1 MTNQQIA
8 ELSSFERVQ
17 SFNTKYQAQLS
28 TIEEY
33 EAEKAKFDEA
43 VLGIKN
49 AGIAQTEKHIDGDT
63 TNAAKKTMAR
73 VITKYCLRAKVKANS
88 FPNDLL
94 VKQLLC
100 SENSI
105 LKAGKVEAVQIATN
119 RRNVLNNNLS
129 ILTNIKPEYIAEID
143 AAIAAYD
150 KIKDAPTEN
159 KITKKSNITDQ
170 LPGFFQ
176 KAHDAEDNMYDL
188 TYSYFSDTKP
198 EMVHEMEAAMQVIH
212 TGARHTSVSFDC
224 VADEDNTPITDFTIS
239 NQTSDS
245 IHVSED
251 GVVTLA
257 HHRAG
262 QFNFTIKSPTRA
274 QKVITV
280 VIKRR
285 VNNHFT
291 VRLQK

>member
-1 MTNQQIA
+1 MKNQQIA
-8 ELSSFERVQ
+8 ELNSFVQ
-17 SFNTKYQAQLS
+17 VQIFNTKHQAELS

-33 EAEKAKFDEA
+33 EAEKTKFDEA
-43 VLGIKN
+43 VLGIKS
-49 AGIAQTEKHIDGDT
+49 AGIAQTVKHIDGDT
-63 TNAAKKTMAR
+63 TKAAKKVMVNL
-73 VITKYCLRAKVKANS
+73 VIKYCLRARVKANS
-88 FPNDLL
+88 LHNDLL

-119 RRNVLNNNLS
+119 RRNVLNNNLA

-159 KITKKSNITDQ
+159 KITKKSINTDL
-170 LPGFFQ
+170 LPGFYQ
-176 KAHDAEDNMYDL
+176 KAHDALDNMYDL

-198 EMVHEMEAAMQVIH
+198 ELVHEMEAAMQVIH
-212 TGARHTSVSFDC
+212 TGVRHTSVSFDC

-245 IHVSED
+245 IHVSEN
-251 GVVTLA
+251 GIVTLA
-257 HHRAG
+257 HHLAG
-262 QFNFTIKSPTRA
+262 QFNFTIKSPLRA
-274 QKVITV
+274 QKIITV
-280 VIKRR
+280 VIKQR